1 MKRTPG
7 DIYATA
13 RAAGLNSAQAVIAT
27 AIALGESGG
36 DDTSVG
42 DQSRQTPTWGPSVG
56 LWQIRTLVAETGT
69 GSDRDIRALQGN
81 PARQAQAMF
90 HISESG
96 KNWTPWK
103 VYTKGTYSKF
113 MGQATAAMTG
123 GTAITGVSP
132 IGLPSVATDYVN
144 DKVSEAVDKSR
155 ELLIKLAFSGL
166 GLALVGVGIVLAVQP
181 QIKKAAD
188 KATDVVQGQ
197 VDKAVEVGKVAAT
210 AAI

>member
-1 MKRTPG
+1 MKRTAS

-42 DQSRQTPTWGPSVG
+42 DVSLQNSTWGPSVG
-56 LWQIRTLVAETGT
+56 LWQIRTLTAETGT

-81 PARQAQAMF
+81 PARQALAMAR
-90 HISESG
+90 ISSG
-96 KNWTPWK
+96 GTNWSPWT
-103 VYTKGTYSKF
+103 VYTRGVYTKF
-113 MGQATAAMTG
+113 MGQATAAMSG
-123 GTAITGVSP
+123 GTPITGVSP
-132 IGLPSVATDYVN
+132 AGLPSTPVDYATDA
-144 DKVSEAVDKSR
+144 VSTAVDKSR

-166 GLALVGVGIVLAVQP
+166 GLVLVGAGVVLAMQP

-188 KATDVVQGQ
+188 
-197 VDKAVEVGKVAAT
+197 AAT
-210 AAI
+210 KTVTDKVDTAAKLVI